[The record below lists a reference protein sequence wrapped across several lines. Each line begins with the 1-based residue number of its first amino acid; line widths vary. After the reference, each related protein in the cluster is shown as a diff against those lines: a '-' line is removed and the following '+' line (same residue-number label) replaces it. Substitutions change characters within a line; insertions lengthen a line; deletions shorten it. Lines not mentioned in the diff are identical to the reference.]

1 MEHSGH
7 LIMGLITGALFG
19 FVLFKVGAVR
29 YSRVEGLLLLRD
41 LKIMKFAFI
50 AIATASIIYG
60 LADILGF
67 AESSNLIP
75 RIMPYMGIAHL
86 VGGIL
91 FGIGMASA
99 GFCPGT
105 CFARVGAG
113 KFVAFAGIL
122 GVVLGILIYAFLKPT
137 LVDIGIIGT
146 KEKLTLYGILGL
158 PYGVLAIAWGVL
170 FIVFALVADWLD
182 PAKKL
187 EIYEEKYDN
196 PISAIIKGEWHWAIS
211 GFLAGSIIAWA
222 TSQGEYLGFSG
233 GALALIGWI
242 AHLIGHPLPIVPKVS
257 ETILWHSGLILGVIP
272 GALLGAIISGKFKFD
287 IVPPPFA
294 KAVSPLPIVRI
305 IIAFV
310 AGILI
315 ALGAMIGGGCTTG
328 AFISA
333 YPTLSIGSMLMSAT
347 YFITGIIVANLIY
360 MGKIQQFFAAKKEAD
375 EVYD

>member
-7 LIMGLITGALFG
+7 LIMGLLTGALFG

-67 AESSNLIP
+67 AESTNLLP

-86 VGGIL
+86 VGGVL

-113 KFVAFAGIL
+113 KFVALAGVI
-122 GVVLGILIYAFLKPT
+122 GVILGILIYASIKPT
-137 LVDIGIIGT
+137 LVDIGILGA
-146 KEKLTLYGILGL
+146 KEKLTLYGIFGL
-158 PYGVLAIAWGVL
+158 PYGTLAIAWGALFVVL
-170 FIVFALVADWLD
+170 AIVADWLD
-182 PAKKL
+182 PAKNL
-187 EIYEEKYDN
+187 EEENFEN
-196 PISAIIKGEWHWAIS
+196 PVSAIIKGEWHWSIS
-211 GFLAGSIIAWA
+211 GILAGSIIAWA

-233 GALALIGWI
+233 GALALVGWI
-242 AHLIGHPLPIVPKVS
+242 AHLIGHPLDLVPKIS
-257 ETILWHSGLILGVIP
+257 EGIVWHAGLILGVIP
-272 GALLGAIISGKFKFD
+272 GALIGAIISGKFKFD
-287 IVPPPFA
+287 VVPPSFA
-294 KAVSPLPIVRI
+294 KAVTPMPWVRI
-305 IIAFV
+305 TIAFI

-333 YPTLSIGSMLMSAT
+333 YPTLSIGSMVMSAT
-347 YFITGIIVANLIY
+347 YFITGIIVANIIY

>member
-7 LIMGLITGALFG
+7 LLMGLLTGALFG
-19 FVLFKVGAVR
+19 FVLFKVGAIR

-50 AIATASIIYG
+50 AIATTSIIYG
-60 LADILGF
+60 LADIFGI
-67 AESSNLIP
+67 AESTNLIP

-86 VGGIL
+86 VGGVL

-113 KFVAFAGIL
+113 KFVAFAGII
-122 GVVLGILIYAFLKPT
+122 GVIIGILTYAFIKPT
-137 LVDIGIIGT
+137 LVDIGILGT
-146 KEKLTLYGILGL
+146 KEKLTLYGVLGL
-158 PYGVLAIAWGVL
+158 PYGALAIAWGVL
-170 FIVFALVADWLD
+170 FLVFAIVADWLD

-187 EIYEEKYDN
+187 EEEN
-196 PISAIIKGEWHWAIS
+196 NEGFIKGEWHWAIS
-211 GFLAGSIIAWA
+211 GVLAGSIIAWA
-222 TSQGEYLGFSG
+222 TAQGEYLGFSG
-233 GALALIGWI
+233 GALALVGWI
-242 AHLIGHPLPIVPKVS
+242 AHLIGHPLPVVPKIS
-257 ETILWHSGLILGVIP
+257 ETILWHAGLILGVIP
-272 GALLGAIISGKFKFD
+272 GALIAAIISGKFKFD
-287 IVPPPFA
+287 VVPPPFA
-294 KAVSPLPIVRI
+294 KAVTPIPWVRI
-305 IIAFV
+305 TIAFV

>member
-1 MEHSGH
+1 MEHTGH

-41 LKIMKFAFI
+41 LKIMKFAFM
-50 AIATASIIYG
+50 AIATTSIIYG
-60 LADILGF
+60 LADIFGF
-67 AESSNLIP
+67 AESTNLIP

-86 VGGIL
+86 VGGVL

-113 KFVAFAGIL
+113 KFVALAGVI
-122 GVVLGILIYAFLKPT
+122 GVILGILIYAGIKST
-137 LVDIGIIGT
+137 LVDIGILGT
-146 KEKLTLYGILGL
+146 KEKLTLYGVLGL
-158 PYGVLAIAWGVL
+158 PYGVLAVGWGAL
-170 FIVFALVADWLD
+170 FITLAVIADWLD

-187 EIYEEKYDN
+187 GLEEEKYDN

-211 GFLAGSIIAWA
+211 GLLAGLIISWA
-222 TSQGEYLGFSG
+222 TAQGEYLGFSG
-233 GALALIGWI
+233 GALALVGWI
-242 AHLIGHPLPIVPKVS
+242 AHLIGHPLSVVPKVS

-272 GALLGAIISGKFKFD
+272 GALLGALISGKFKFD
-287 IVPPPFA
+287 VVPPPFA
-294 KAVSPLPIVRI
+294 KAVTPIPWVRI
-305 IIAFV
+305 TIAFV
-310 AGILI
+310 AGLLI

-333 YPTLSIGSMLMSAT
+333 YPTLSIGSMVMSAT

>member
-1 MEHSGH
+1 MEYTGH
-7 LIMGLITGALFG
+7 LIMGLLTGALFG
-19 FVLFKVGAVR
+19 FILFKVGAVR

-60 LADILGF
+60 LADIFGF
-67 AESSNLIP
+67 SESANLIP

-86 VGGIL
+86 VGGVL

-113 KFVAFAGIL
+113 KFVALAGVI
-122 GVVLGILIYAFLKPT
+122 GVILGILIYATIKPT
-137 LVDIGIIGT
+137 LVDIGILGA
-146 KEKLTLYGILGL
+146 KEKLTLYGVLGL
-158 PYGVLAIAWGVL
+158 PYGTLAIAWGAL
-170 FIVFALVADWLD
+170 FIVLALVADWLD
-182 PAKKL
+182 PAKNL
-187 EIYEEKYDN
+187 EEENFDN
-196 PISAIIKGEWHWAIS
+196 PVSAIIKGEWHWSIS
-211 GFLAGSIIAWA
+211 GILAGLTIAWA

-233 GALALIGWI
+233 GALALVGWI
-242 AHLIGHPLPIVPKVS
+242 AHLIGHPLDVVPKVS
-257 ETILWHSGLILGVIP
+257 EGIVWHSGLILGVIP
-272 GALLGAIISGKFKFD
+272 GALIGAIISGKFKFD
-287 IVPPPFA
+287 VVPPSFA
-294 KAVSPLPIVRI
+294 NAVTPIPWVRI
-305 IIAFV
+305 TIAFV

-333 YPTLSIGSMLMSAT
+333 YPTLSIGSMVQSAT

-360 MGKIQQFFAAKKEAD
+360 MGKIQQFFSAKREAD

>member
-7 LIMGLITGALFG
+7 LIMGLLTGALFG

-67 AESSNLIP
+67 AESTNLLP

-86 VGGIL
+86 VGGVL

-113 KFVAFAGIL
+113 KFVALAGVI
-122 GVVLGILIYAFLKPT
+122 GVILGILIYASIKPT
-137 LVDIGIIGT
+137 LVDIGILGA
-146 KEKLTLYGILGL
+146 KEKLTLYGIFGL
-158 PYGVLAIAWGVL
+158 PYGALAIAWGALFVVL
-170 FIVFALVADWLD
+170 AIVADWLD
-182 PAKKL
+182 PAKNL
-187 EIYEEKYDN
+187 EEENFEN
-196 PISAIIKGEWHWAIS
+196 PVSAIIKGEWHWSIS
-211 GFLAGSIIAWA
+211 GILAGSIIAWA

-233 GALALIGWI
+233 GALALVGWI
-242 AHLIGHPLPIVPKVS
+242 AHLIGHPLDVVPKIS
-257 ETILWHSGLILGVIP
+257 EGIVWHAGLILGVIP
-272 GALLGAIISGKFKFD
+272 GALIGAIISGKFKFD
-287 IVPPPFA
+287 IVPPSFA
-294 KAVSPLPIVRI
+294 KAITPMPWVRI
-305 IIAFV
+305 TIAFI

-333 YPTLSIGSMLMSAT
+333 YPTLSVGSMVMSAT
-347 YFITGIIVANLIY
+347 YFITGIIVANIIY

>member
-7 LIMGLITGALFG
+7 LLMGFITGALFG
-19 FVLFKVGAVR
+19 FVLFKVGAIR
-29 YSRVEGLLLLRD
+29 YYRVEGLLLLKD

-60 LADILGF
+60 LADIFGVAQDL
-67 AESSNLIP
+67 NLIP

-86 VGGIL
+86 VGGVL

-105 CFARVGAG
+105 CFARIGSG
-113 KFVAFAGIL
+113 KFVAIAGVI
-122 GVVLGILIYAFLKPT
+122 GIVLGILLYATLKPV
-137 LVDIGIIGT
+137 LVDIGILGT

-158 PYGVLAIAWGVL
+158 PYGVLAVVWGVL
-170 FIVFALVADWLD
+170 FIIMALVADWVD

-187 EIYEEKYDN
+187 GLPEEKYDN
-196 PISAIIKGEWHWAIS
+196 PIVGLIRGEWGWALS

-222 TSQGEYLGFSG
+222 TAQGEYLGFSG

-242 AHLIGHPLPIVPKVS
+242 SHLIGHPLDIVPKIT
-257 ETILWHSGLILGVIP
+257 ETILWHAGLILGVIP
-272 GALLGAIISGKFKFD
+272 GAFVAAIISGKFKFD
-287 IVPPPFA
+287 LVPPAFA
-294 KAVSPLPIVRI
+294 KAISPLPWVRMAV
-305 IIAFV
+305 AFV
-310 AGILI
+310 AGIII
-315 ALGAMIGGGCTTG
+315 AFGAMVGGGCTTG

-333 YPTLSIGSMLMSAT
+333 YPTLSIGSMVMSGT
-347 YFITGIIVANLIY
+347 YFTVGIIFAHLIY
-360 MGKIQQFFAAKKEAD
+360 LGKLDKFLSAKKESD

>member
-29 YSRVEGLLLLRD
+29 YYRVEGLLLLRD

-67 AESSNLIP
+67 AQSTNLIP

-113 KFVAFAGIL
+113 KFVAFAGII
-122 GVVLGILIYAFLKPT
+122 GVVLGILLYATLKPT

-158 PYGVLAIAWGVL
+158 PYGVLAVAWGGI
-170 FIVFALVADWLD
+170 FILLSIIADWVD
-182 PAKKL
+182 PGKNL
-187 EIYEEKYDN
+187 PEEKYDN
-196 PISAIIKGEWHWAIS
+196 PITALIKGEWHWALS

-222 TSQGEYLGFSG
+222 TAQGEYLGFSG

-242 AHLIGHPLPIVPKVS
+242 AHLIGHPLDIVPKIS
-257 ETILWHSGLILGVIP
+257 ETILWHAGLILGVIP
-272 GALLGAIISGKFKFD
+272 GALIGAIISGKFKFD

-294 KAVSPLPIVRI
+294 KAITPIPWVRI
-305 IIAFV
+305 GIAFV

-315 ALGAMIGGGCTTG
+315 AFGAMVGGGCTTG

-333 YPTLSIGSMLMSAT
+333 YPTLSIGSMAMSAT

-360 MGKIQQFFAAKKEAD
+360 LGKVSKFLEAKKEAD